1 MNDQDRVRKAFVSF
15 TEDMK
20 ILVVRIQES
29 EMIMGGIGEVVKSKF
44 SEIYQYFTSI
54 GVFAKIS
61 KDSIS
66 ENLFANTK
74 VLLSYLNPEL

>member
-54 GVFAKIS
+54 GAFAKICRN
-61 KDSIS
+61 SIS
-66 ENLFANTK
+66 ENLFPKTENLFASTK
-74 VLLSYLNPEL
+74 VPL